1 MEIVILDDMVAT
13 FNTTWVRLA
22 NTAGHDQIK
31 PGDEFKENGALEEF
45 SVEATS
51 FSPVPGA
58 SRIRLLRAHHS
69 TKAEVHKS
77 GAVLSMQRADISEV
91 FASYQVKMDAE
102 HNGSVEAPV
111 IATVE
116 PDIPDTIVVGGTE
129 YANPAK
135 RGRGRPKGS
144 PNKPKQPLVPAWPSV

>member
-22 NTAGHDQIK
+22 NTAGHEAIK
-31 PGDEFKENGALEEF
+31 PGDEFQENGALEKF

-69 TKAEVHKS
+69 TKAEVHKA
-77 GAVLSMQRADISEV
+77 GAVLSKTNDTSQIVS
-91 FASYQVKMDAE
+91 SQ
-102 HNGSVEAPV
+102 HNGDTADNLILGDLDHGVLRNTVSVPD
-111 IATVE
+111 
-116 PDIPDTIVVGGTE
+116 DIPD
-129 YANPAK
+129 PAK

-144 PNKPKQPLVPAWPSV
+144 PNRPKQPLAPAWPSV

>member
-22 NTAGHDQIK
+22 NTAGHEAIK
-31 PGDEFKENGALEEF
+31 PGDEFQENGALEEF

-69 TKAEVHKS
+69 TKAEVHKA
-77 GAVLSMQRADISEV
+77 GAVLSKTNFPAMG
-91 FASYQVKMDAE
+91 ASIV
-102 HNGSVEAPV
+102 APV
-111 IATVE
+111 ISVGEVAEDGSQPFSVTATVVME
-116 PDIPDTIVVGGTE
+116 DV
-129 YANPAK
+129 AAK

-144 PNKPKQPLVPAWPSV
+144 PNKPKQPLVPVWPGVT

>member
-22 NTAGHDQIK
+22 NTAGHEAIR
-31 PGDEFKENGALEEF
+31 PGDEFQENGALEEF

-69 TKAEVHKS
+69 TKAEVHKA
-77 GAVLSMQRADISEV
+77 GAVLRQTNETWPGRNAFVPDHPM
-91 FASYQVKMDAE
+91 ASALDL
-102 HNGSVEAPV
+102 EAMHM
-111 IATVE
+111 TVTDPY
-116 PDIPDTIVVGGTE
+116 PDIASDAQEEGPV
-129 YANPAK
+129 K

-144 PNKPKQPLVPAWPSV
+144 PNKSKQPLVPVWPGVT

>member
-13 FNTTWVRLA
+13 FNTTWARVA
-22 NTAGHDQIK
+22 NTSGHEQIK

-69 TKAEVHKS
+69 TKPEVHKA
-77 GAVLSMQRADISEV
+77 GAVLSKTNFPAMGMSIV
-91 FASYQVKMDAE
+91 
-102 HNGSVEAPV
+102 APV
-111 IATVE
+111 ISVGEVAEDGSQPFSVTATVVME
-116 PDIPDTIVVGGTE
+116 DV
-129 YANPAK
+129 AAK

-144 PNKPKQPLVPAWPSV
+144 PNKPKSPLVPAWPGVN